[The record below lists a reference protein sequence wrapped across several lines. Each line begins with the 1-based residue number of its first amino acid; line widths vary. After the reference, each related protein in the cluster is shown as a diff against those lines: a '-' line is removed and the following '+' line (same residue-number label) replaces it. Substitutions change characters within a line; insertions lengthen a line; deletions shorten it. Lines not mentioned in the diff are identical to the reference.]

1 GDTHA
6 EVRFAVDPAV
16 TRQLVQRAAEQRVTV
31 GTLLQAAWAMLLSRY
46 SGEAGVVFGVTVS
59 GRDIG
64 LPDIDGMVGLLINT
78 LPLRLR
84 IEDCA
89 LFPWLR
95 SVQTQH
101 QLNAQYAYTRLV
113 DIHRCSSMRPG
124 EQLFDSI
131 LVLENYPW
139 RVDVPNAT
147 SEALR
152 VTDMR
157 AVDRT

>member
-1 GDTHA
+1 
-6 EVRFAVDPAV
+6 
-16 TRQLVQRAAEQRVTV
+16 
-31 GTLLQAAWAMLLSRY
+31 WAMLLSRY
-46 SGEAGVVFGVTVS
+46 SGEADVVFGVTVS

-157 AVDRT
+157 AVDRTTFRLTVIVTIGEELHLRVGYDKRRFHEDAIPRVFAHF